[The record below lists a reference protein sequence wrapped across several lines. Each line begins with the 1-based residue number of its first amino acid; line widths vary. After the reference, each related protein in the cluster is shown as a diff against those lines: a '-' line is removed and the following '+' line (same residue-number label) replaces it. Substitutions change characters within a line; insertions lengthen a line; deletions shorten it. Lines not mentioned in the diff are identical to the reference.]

1 MALASR
7 RLHRGGLV
15 LFGTPAAVGISF
27 ILAYFAYL
35 IWRSSLAYDTRF
47 YVTALTAALPAFG
60 AALNAI
66 RVQGDFE
73 TVAIRSEEMA
83 SRLATI
89 RAAMMAD
96 AIDFARLADR
106 IQRAVAVMSAEQS
119 EWRTLF
125 GTRPLSLPA

>member
-1 MALASR
+1 MTLAAH
-7 RLHRGGLV
+7 RLHLCGRFLFAAPVAIGL
-15 LFGTPAAVGISF
+15 SF
-27 ILAYFAYL
+27 LLAYFAFRL
-35 IWRSSLAYDTRF
+35 WGFGLAYDMRF

-60 AALNAI
+60 AALYAI

-73 TVAIRSEEMA
+73 TVAVRSDEMA
-83 SRLATI
+83 SRLAHI

-96 AIDFARLADR
+96 PLDFARLSDR